1 MYARRAGEAGGGVE
15 TKVKRHPVGFQC
27 DKFGGENERE
37 LPPRPRENKTE
48 KVCPKGT
55 QQKMRPQPSPPK
67 PTMTDRLRSHTLRAS
82 N

>member
-37 LPPRPRENKTE
+37 LPPRENKTE

-55 QQKMRPQPSPPK
+55 QRKMRPQPSPPK